1 MGDQTISLYWMATM
15 ERMTVEEFIAKL
27 RLALNSKTLYVL
39 GGWGAPLTAENKE
52 RYINKNSYNRR
63 RKAMIEKVSSDT
75 FAFDCVNLGK
85 GILWG
90 WNANP
95 NKSNGGAVYGSNGV
109 PDTNET
115 GMYTNYCYDKSTNF
129 KNVEVG
135 EFLWMKGHCGY
146 YIGNGLAIECSPK
159 WKNGV
164 QITAVGNMGKVDGY
178 NTRTWKAHGKWKF
191 LDYTAKRITIY
202 RLYNLGEKHIFTS
215 DQNEVDALIK
225 RGWKYEGVGWIA
237 PSQGDPVYRLY
248 NKNNGDHLLTTNA
261 AERDD
266 LVRLGLKLEGVAF
279 RSATAKDHPVHRLY
293 NPNSG
298 EHFYTMNA
306 AEKDMLIRRGWK
318 GEGIGFY
325 ALAK

>member
-1 MGDQTISLYWMATM
+1 MAV
-15 ERMTVEEFIAKL
+15 MTVDKFIEQL
-27 RLALNSKTLYVL
+27 HLALNKKNLYVL
-39 GGWGAPLTAENKE
+39 GGFGAPLNHANKT
-52 RYINKNSYNRR
+52 RYINKNSYNAK
-63 RKAMIEKVSSDT
+63 RKTMIMNATSDT

-178 NTRTWKAHGKWKF
+178 NTRTWTAHGKWKF

-202 RLYNLGEKHIFTS
+202 RLYNIGEKHIFTS
-215 DQNEVDALIK
+215 DKNEVDALIK

-248 NKNNGDHLLTTNA
+248 NKNNGDHVLTMDEV
-261 AERDD
+261 ERD
-266 LVRLGLKLEGVAF
+266 KLMKIGWKYEGIAF
-279 RSATAKDHPVHRLY
+279 KSDEKKQVPVYRVY
-293 NPNSG
+293 NRNSG
-298 EHFYTMNA
+298 EHFYTKNKT
-306 AEKDMLIRRGWK
+306 EVNKLVGLGWK
-318 GEGIGFY
+318 SEGIAFY
-325 ALAK
+325 GMKEEKK